1 MTRRVGAIA
10 TGAVIGAGCVALAIF
25 LHSEGII
32 LAGAWAGIIALLGIP
47 IGILGVWLAWPLDH
61 DAVPSRDE
69 SHIDRIQRNIASQ
82 HGTIFAVQDGHQS
95 IRYNSPDDDDESE
108 SDTGN
113 RQ

>member
-10 TGAVIGAGCVALAIF
+10 TGVVISAGCVVLAIF

-47 IGILGVWLAWPLDH
+47 IGILGVWLAWPRDH
-61 DAVPSRDE
+61 DDIPSRDE
-69 SHIDRIQRNIASQ
+69 SNIDRIQRNIATQ

-95 IRYNSPDDDDESE
+95 ISYNSPDGDESE